1 MVHDLLEYNE
11 ESGIGDL
18 LFVNMSQP
26 NKYRFYRRRK
36 TWDECYM
43 VEFCSDSDDFTW
55 YWGHNDCVRGLID
68 VTELLFPPYP
78 NAEWK
83 QVKFEQS
90 LAYNLSLIIGCV
102 DKIIGN
108 PTLVKNNKEME

>member
-18 LFVNMSQP
+18 LFENMSQP

-68 VTELLFPPYP
+68 VTPVLLTSYPETLWKRVDFIRYFPF
-78 NAEWK
+78 NLTQIVESIEKNISK
-83 QVKFEQS
+83 QK
-90 LAYNLSLIIGCV
+90 
-102 DKIIGN
+102 
-108 PTLVKNNKEME
+108 